1 MSVRLRS
8 DYDTL
13 MTSPTWLI
21 PHGGRV
27 AVAVL
32 LVGLAFGVA
41 RRTKTIRGRVTDFE
55 THEALSGVS
64 VFAYQSGWGISGGGV
79 VWDKS
84 YPYRA
89 VSGPT
94 GEFTLRYRVGSS
106 ARLGVDVEGY
116 NAFRAFAA
124 PGSRVEIRLKRLPP
138 PHGRLPSGQ
147 VRFGLKKDG
156 STYGF
161 AFDRAATAS
170 SCADADVVPVR
181 VDGATRG
188 PIVLRACGRGGLHY
202 VTAESLGVTS
212 DYLVYGDTAP
222 EDGYAGELSLDFSTR
237 GGLVFVR
244 TRDGMH
250 YAKFEF
256 TPSAFGGF
264 LDRDVARDVAFT
276 YVFDPSG
283 SRYLPYEVAPR
294 VR

>member
-1 MSVRLRS
+1 
-8 DYDTL
+8 
-13 MTSPTWLI
+13 MTPPSWLL
-21 PHGGRV
+21 PHPGRI
-27 AVAVL
+27 AVTVL
-32 LVGLAFGVA
+32 VVGLAFGVA
-41 RRTKTIRGRVTDFE
+41 RRTKTIRGRVTEFD
-55 THEALSGVS
+55 THGAMSGVS
-64 VFAYQSGWGISGGGV
+64 VFAYQSGWGISGGSV

-106 ARLGVDVEGY
+106 ALLGVDVDGY
-116 NAFRAFAA
+116 NAFRAWT
-124 PGSRVEIRLKRLPP
+124 GSGRHVEIRLKRLPP

-161 AFDRAATAS
+161 AFDRAVTAT

-181 VDGATRG
+181 VDGAISG

-202 VTAESLGVTS
+202 VTAESLGVLS

-222 EDGYAGELSLDFSTR
+222 EDGYVGELPLDFSTR

-244 TRDGMH
+244 TRDGLH

-256 TPSAFGGF
+256 TPNAFGSF

-294 VR
+294 AR

>member
-1 MSVRLRS
+1 M
-8 DYDTL
+8 TL
-13 MTSPTWLI
+13 PGWLF
-21 PHGGRV
+21 PHGGRI
-27 AVAVL
+27 AAGVL
-32 LVGLAFGVA
+32 LVALAFGVA
-41 RRTKTIRGRVTDFE
+41 RRTKVIRGRVTDFE
-55 THEALSGVS
+55 TRQPLSGVP
-64 VFAYQSGWGISGGGV
+64 VFAYQSGWGISGGSV

-84 YPYRA
+84 YPYRT

-106 ARLGVDVEGY
+106 AQLGVDVDGY
-116 NAFRAFAA
+116 NAVRAWAGGRS
-124 PGSRVEIRLKRLPP
+124 PVEIRLKRLPP

-161 AFDRAATAS
+161 AFDRATTAS
-170 SCADADVVPVR
+170 SCDDADVIPSR
-181 VDGATRG
+181 VDGDTRG
-188 PIVLRACGRGGLHY
+188 PVVLRACGRGGLHY
-202 VTAESLGVTS
+202 VAAESLGVIS

-222 EDGYAGELSLDFSTR
+222 EEGYADELSLDFSTR

-250 YAKFEF
+250 YAKFAF

-294 VR
+294 VH